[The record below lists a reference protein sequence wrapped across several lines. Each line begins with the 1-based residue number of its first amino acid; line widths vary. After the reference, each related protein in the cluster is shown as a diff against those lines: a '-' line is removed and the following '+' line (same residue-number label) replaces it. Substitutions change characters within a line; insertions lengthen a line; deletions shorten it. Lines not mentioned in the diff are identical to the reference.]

1 MDFILLILGFIGFL
15 MALALRKRMSSAE
28 AELKQARAEIEALQM
43 EMGAS
48 PWPKPPTTPQPT
60 RANVE
65 TAVKEAAVADD
76 ADSAASQPTSAAARA
91 AAVASGSTTPPIS
104 YESGA
109 PHAATTPSLEERLG
123 TRWAVWV
130 GGLAL
135 ALGALL
141 LVKYSIEQG
150 VFGPGMR
157 ITLAALLSAALIG
170 GAEWLRRTE
179 TALDIQG
186 VPSAHIPSILTAAG
200 TVAAFA
206 TIYAAHALYDFIG
219 SGTAFVL
226 LGITGI
232 ATMFAAALHG
242 PALAGLGLAGALI
255 TPMLVASDKPQL
267 WPLVIYLAVVS
278 AAAYWLARTRRWLW
292 LAACVVAGAVVWT
305 LPMLPILARIGSAD
319 TLAAYAHGLVQLGL
333 AALFMAI
340 EPHLGRPDRES
351 SPDWIASAAL
361 AALGVVSAMMLFAAR
376 FDSAGWTLFVVASV
390 ALLLFTAYR
399 SSPAAVAS
407 CIAGLVALAAASAW
421 PGLRAPID
429 RQLLWPQVGDIM
441 RLPESVTS
449 YLIFVALLSLAV
461 LAVSAFILWQ
471 RRTLPLPAAALY
483 ALGAIA
489 TPLLVLIVTYLR
501 VTQFDRSLS
510 FGFIAVILA
519 ALLYL
524 IADRFDNVG
533 AANKTETTKLA
544 CGAFAA
550 GVTAA
555 MALAFTFSLDRGYLT
570 VAFAVTAATT
580 ALFAIIDK
588 IPLLRYV
595 VAAIGFIVLGR
606 LAWDPRIM
614 GADVGTWPIFNWL
627 LLGYGAPAAAF
638 LGAGY
643 ILKREYEDL
652 ASRMC
657 DALGVLFAALLAFFQ
672 IRHAM
677 NGGDILKP
685 VSGHV
690 EMGLFATTSLGFSYV
705 LSKLDLMRGNPI
717 FRAASLIA
725 GVGAA
730 AFTLVGL
737 GIIENP
743 LFANDPVGGRTV
755 FSTLIPAYLLPGAV
769 AAIAARA
776 ARGVRPNWY
785 VTGLAILALTLLFG
799 YVTLEVRHAFQGER
813 IGFFRRTFAPEIWSY
828 SAAWLALGLA
838 FLGYGLMRGSLE
850 ARLASAALIVLSVV
864 KVFLFDLSGITGLWR
879 ALSFIVLG
887 LVLMG
892 IGLVYQKL
900 IFAKPAVAATP
911 GATGG

>member
-1 MDFILLILGFIGFL
+1 MEVILLVLGFIGFL
-15 MALALRKRMSSAE
+15 MARGLQKRMSAAE
-28 AELKQARAEIEALQM
+28 HDLKQARSEIEALQM
-43 EMGAS
+43 AVGAS
-48 PWPKPPTTPQPT
+48 PWQTPSPSPS
-60 RANVE
+60 AP
-65 TAVKEAAVADD
+65 VATP
-76 ADSAASQPTSAAARA
+76 SRGAASSYEDEADTEQATVSAAARA
-91 AAVASGSTTPPIS
+91 AAAVSGDATPSAAASTPQ
-104 YESGA
+104 
-109 PHAATTPSLEERLG
+109 AASAMPSLEERLG

-157 ITLAALLSAALIG
+157 IFLAALLSAALIG

-179 TALDIQG
+179 TSLDIQG

-200 TVAAFA
+200 TVAAFG
-206 TIYAAHALYDFIG
+206 TIYAAHALYDFIDA
-219 SGTAFVL
+219 TVAFVL

-255 TPMLVASDKPQL
+255 TPLLVSSNNPKL

-292 LAACVVAGAVVWT
+292 LACCVVAGAVLWT
-305 LPMLPILARIGSAD
+305 VPMLPILAHVGAAD
-319 TLAAYAHGLVQLGL
+319 TLAAYTHGLVQLAL
-333 AALFMAI
+333 AGLFMAI
-340 EPHLGRPDRES
+340 EPHLGRPDREAR
-351 SPDWIASAAL
+351 PDWIASAAL

-376 FDSAGWTLFVVASV
+376 FDSAGWTLFVVSCV

-407 CIAGLVALAAASAW
+407 CIAGVVALAAASAW
-421 PGLRAPID
+421 PGLRAPVD
-429 RQLLWPQVGDIM
+429 RQLMWPQVGDIM
-441 RLPESVTS
+441 RLPDNIMS
-449 YLIFVALLSLAV
+449 YLLFASLLSLAV

-471 RRTLPLPAAALY
+471 RRTLPLPTAALY

-489 TPLLVLIVTYLR
+489 TPLLVLIVAYLR
-501 VTQFDRSLS
+501 VTQFDHSLS
-510 FGFIAVILA
+510 FGLIAVILA
-519 ALLYL
+519 ALHYL

-533 AANKTETTKLA
+533 TGNKTATTRLA
-544 CGAFAA
+544 TGAFAA

-606 LAWDPRIM
+606 LAWDPRIV
-614 GADVGTWPIFNWL
+614 GSDVGTWPIFNWL
-627 LLGYGAPAAAF
+627 LVGYGAPAAAF

-643 ILKREYEDL
+643 ILKREREDL
-652 ASRMC
+652 ASRIS
-657 DALGVLFAALLAFFQ
+657 DALGVLFAALLVFFQ
-672 IRHAM
+672 IRHAL
-677 NGGDILKP
+677 NGGDVLRP
-685 VSGHV
+685 ASGHV
-690 EMGLFATTSLGFSYV
+690 EMGLLATTSLGFSYV

-725 GVGAA
+725 GVVAA
-730 AFTLVGL
+730 GFTLIGL
-737 GIIENP
+737 GVLENP
-743 LFANDPVGGRTV
+743 LFVSDPVGGRTI
-755 FSTLIPAYLLPGAV
+755 FSTLVPAYLLPGAV

-785 VTGLAILALTLLFG
+785 VTGLAVLALVLLFG

-813 IGFFRRTFAPEIWSY
+813 ISFFRRTFAPEIWSY
-828 SAAWLALGLA
+828 SVAWLALGLA
-838 FLGYGLMRGSLE
+838 FLAYGLMRGSLE

-900 IFAKPAVAATP
+900 IFAKPAFAAGP
-911 GATGG
+911 KAAPE